1 MTNCP
6 VVPGPKGFPRTW
18 DFHGWTGCLVRKTDQ
33 SPQPPAS
40 PVLVSAPDSQTCS
53 SPRPL
58 LTLPLFRF
66 LPNHLTPSRL
76 CFLSLCPSNCTTAV
90 LVPWCPQSF
99 LCPVPL
105 SSASSASLPLLS
117 ATECLSLV
125 SSSVPRALLPV
136 FPLSLQSPTK
146 LTPKHSWFLVPASI
160 GTTLTVFFH
169 TWAHLGVPGH
179 GLGHPGDRA
188 GTGTAAGPDLTEPLG
203 WALMAQGV
211 RAGMGEAQRVW
222 GRTGAYGVQVEV
234 GVGFGTR

>member
-1 MTNCP
+1 MSCCARAQGFSQVMGISWMDWLPGQKDRP
-6 VVPGPKGFPRTW
+6 V
-18 DFHGWTGCLVRKTDQ
+18 
-33 SPQPPAS
+33 SPAP

-66 LPNHLTPSRL
+66 LPNHLTPSWL

-90 LVPWCPQSF
+90 LVPWCPHSF
-99 LCPVPL
+99 LCPPVPL

-136 FPLSLQSPTK
+136 FPLSLHSPTK
-146 LTPKHSWFLVPASI
+146 LTLKRSRFLVPASI
-160 GTTLTVFFH
+160 GTTLTVFFFH
-169 TWAHLGVPGH
+169 TWAHLGAPGH

-188 GTGTAAGPDLTEPLG
+188 GTGTAAGPDLTETLG

-211 RAGMGEAQRVW
+211 RAWKGEAQRVW

-234 GVGFGTR
+234 GFGTR